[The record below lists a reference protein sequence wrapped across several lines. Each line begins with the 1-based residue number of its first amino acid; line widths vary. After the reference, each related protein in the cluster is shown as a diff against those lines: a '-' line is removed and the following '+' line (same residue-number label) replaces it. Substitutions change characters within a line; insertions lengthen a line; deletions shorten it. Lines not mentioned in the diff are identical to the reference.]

1 MQDIQHHLVQGPDE
15 VPGVVLPIPG
25 DHAAGGDH
33 SVAHPLQP
41 VEDLYNKLAWSMP
54 LILWSLI

>member
-1 MQDIQHHLVQGPDE
+1 MQGPDE
-15 VPGVVLPIPG
+15 VPGVVLAVAG

-41 VEDLYNKLAWSMP
+41 VEYLHHDNDNARSP
-54 LILWSLI
+54 QSL

>member
-1 MQDIQHHLVQGPDE
+1 MQDIQHHLVHGPDE

-54 LILWSLI
+54 LIL